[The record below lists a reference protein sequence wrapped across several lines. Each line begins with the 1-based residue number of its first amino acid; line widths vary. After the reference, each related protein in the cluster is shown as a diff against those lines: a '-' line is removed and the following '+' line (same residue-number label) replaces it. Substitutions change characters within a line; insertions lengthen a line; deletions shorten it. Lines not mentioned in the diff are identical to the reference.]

1 MAQANKS
8 GKIHFFVYLFMK
20 CIDINK
26 ATLDASIFSLKG
38 IVVTIFPY
46 NTYTHGWSMD
56 ISTRKQGLSVKHFC
70 ILLKDHL
77 LNEQMNSFN
86 HSSLNIWLGHRDR
99 KQSNLFYFIRFHP
112 EQLYPCRVNVQVLFF
127 ITIKF
132 QVERKDLGIE

>member
-1 MAQANKS
+1 MAQANQGRS
-8 GKIHFFVYLFMK
+8 TFFVYLFMK

-26 ATLDASIFSLKG
+26 ATFDASIFSLKG

-46 NTYTHGWSMD
+46 NTHTHGWSVN
-56 ISTRKQGLSVKHFC
+56 ISIRKQGLSVKHFC

-86 HSSLNIWLGHRDR
+86 HSSLNIWLGHRDE

-112 EQLYPCRVNVQVLFF
+112 EQLYPFRVIIQILFF
-127 ITIKF
+127 IPIKL
-132 QVERKDLGIE
+132 QVERKDLWIK